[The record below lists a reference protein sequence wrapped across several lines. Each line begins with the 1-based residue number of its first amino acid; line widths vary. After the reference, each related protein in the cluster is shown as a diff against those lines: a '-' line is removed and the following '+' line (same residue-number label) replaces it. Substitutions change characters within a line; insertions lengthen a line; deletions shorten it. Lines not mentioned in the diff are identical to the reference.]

1 MDHSAVVRTVGLS
14 RRYGKHYAVR
24 DMSISIAAGE
34 CTAIVGHNG
43 AGKST
48 LIKML
53 LGLVRA
59 TEGSVEVLGV
69 DSVSREAKRVRSQ
82 IGFLP
87 ENVAFPPGLTG
98 REVLRFYGRLKCERT
113 AQIGELLDRVG
124 LADAT
129 DRRISTYSKGMR
141 QRLGLAQALLCEPRL
156 LLLDEPTSGLDP
168 ASRQSFYGIIR
179 ELVANRVTVL
189 LSSHAL
195 QEIES
200 EADRIAVMSEG
211 RLVAYGSLDELRQS
225 SSLPVRVRLLVA
237 DGVSP
242 ASLGESFGIPA
253 TINNQEIA
261 FTCRPAAKM
270 ELLRRA
276 AGCEHVVDVDVLP
289 PTLDSLYAWFMGASH
304 E

>member
-1 MDHSAVVRTVGLS
+1 MDFSAAAKTVGLS
-14 RRYGKHYAVR
+14 RRYGKHYAVL
-24 DMSISIAAGE
+24 DVSISFATGE

-48 LIKML
+48 LIKLL
-53 LGLVRA
+53 LGLA
-59 TEGSVEVLGV
+59 QPTEGSVEVLGV
-69 DSVSREAKRVRSQ
+69 DPASREAKRVRSQ

-87 ENVAFPPGLTG
+87 ENVAFAPGLTG
-98 REVLRFYGRLKCERT
+98 REVLQFYARLKRER
-113 AQIGELLDRVG
+113 ASQIGELLDRVG
-124 LADAT
+124 LAGAA
-129 DRRISTYSKGMR
+129 DRRVYTYSKGMR

-168 ASRQSFYGIIR
+168 ASRQSFYRIIR
-179 ELVANRVTVL
+179 NLVAHGVTVL

-200 EADRIAVMSEG
+200 EADRIAVMTEG

-225 SSLPVRVRLLVA
+225 SLLPVQVRLRVA
-237 DGVSP
+237 DGISPMAVS
-242 ASLGESFGIPA
+242 ESFGIPA
-253 TINNQEIA
+253 DVDRQEIA

-276 AGCEHVVDVDVLP
+276 AACEHVVDVDVLP
-289 PTLDSLYAWFMGASH
+289 PTLDALYSWFMGRSN